1 MNITK
6 KKRYRGIKKK
16 NYKKMVSKL
25 YKLIQAQ
32 NRASAVSQGFYDGR
46 FKTRTIPDKKKIV
59 HIKMRK
65 NKNFNMEFK

>member
-1 MNITK
+1 
-6 KKRYRGIKKK
+6 
-16 NYKKMVSKL
+16 MVSKL